1 MDQYLE
7 TNVKLYGGYALAFYH
22 IDPIDN
28 DTLYKWKIAIWV
40 HFLSKISQSNSSPTP
55 CYMVHL
61 QWDFFHYQMC

>member
-28 DTLYKWKIAIWV
+28 DTLYK
-40 HFLSKISQSNSSPTP
+40 
-55 CYMVHL
+55 
-61 QWDFFHYQMC
+61 